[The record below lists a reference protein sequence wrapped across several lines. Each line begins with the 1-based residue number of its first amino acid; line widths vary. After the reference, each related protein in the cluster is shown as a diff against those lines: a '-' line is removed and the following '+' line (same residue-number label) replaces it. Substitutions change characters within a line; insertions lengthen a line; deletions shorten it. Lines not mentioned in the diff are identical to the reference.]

1 MEVFVG
7 MRGIYLLGN
16 VGPLWR
22 LFASLLL
29 LLLFLLLLLS
39 QRLANLLALL

>member
-16 VGPLWR
+16 VGTLWR
-22 LFASLLL
+22 LFASLFL
-29 LLLFLLLLLS
+29 LLLFLLLLS